1 MLRDFRKI
9 SYPILGIGRYKQLLS
24 GMGRMPTPQ
33 EVLRYLLSWKS
44 LRQVFWA
51 GIVILATLVFAPAS
65 LAVPV
70 EAVPNPL
77 VNGGWVSDVADLLSD
92 TTEATLNQIVS
103 ALNEENGTE
112 FAIVTVPDTSPSET
126 PQQFASD
133 LFDRWNI
140 DRSAEKPGVLLLIS
154 QRDRRIEIKTGVR
167 TILLLPND
175 RVSHIIHS
183 LIVPQFK
190 QDKFE
195 AGTLA
200 GTKAIVAALQS
211 HSSVSSFSLK
221 HLPIWSRWLFAIVVF
236 VILPVLLEVIWRPKL
251 GTMSYKDYRN
261 RYRQDYGSSSD
272 AGYEGSSSD
281 AGCESSGGWGDG
293 GGYDGGGAGG
303 DW

>member
-1 MLRDFRKI
+1 
-9 SYPILGIGRYKQLLS
+9 
-24 GMGRMPTPQ
+24 MPTPQ
-33 EVLRYLLSWKS
+33 EVVGYLFSWKS

-51 GIVILATLVFAPAS
+51 GVVILATLFFAPAS
-65 LAVPV
+65 LALPV
-70 EAVPNPL
+70 EAVPNSL
-77 VNGGWVSDVADLLSD
+77 VNGVWVSDVADLLSD

-103 ALNEENGTE
+103 ALNEKNGTE
-112 FAIVTVPDTSPSET
+112 VAIVTVPDTSPSET

-175 RVSHIIHS
+175 RISHIIRS

-190 QDKFE
+190 QGKFE

-211 HSSVSSFSLK
+211 HSSVSTLSLK
-221 HLPIWSRWLFAIVVF
+221 RFPIWSRWLFAIAVF
-236 VILPVLLEVIWRPKL
+236 VGVPVLALKLDALWRPKL
-251 GTMSYKDYRN
+251 GTMSYNDYYN
-261 RYRQDYGSSSD
+261 RYGPYYGSNSGGSSSD
-272 AGYEGSSSD
+272 G
-281 AGCESSGGWGDG
+281 GCQGSGGWGDG